1 MLCAHSLTPMQ
12 HHAHAQ
18 SPYCRDFAPH
28 VLKSHAALATD
39 RRCKVIFM
47 SADKS
52 DENYEIMCNKLRG
65 IPTLPYDLTKTQ
77 FTRDLFNLKTIPV
90 LIILRN
96 KHFDREVPDLVTN
109 ARHLLVEDPTLS
121 QVQWEEPQDNGRA
134 GGSSNLYEEQKLL
147 EMTIGKAKEER
158 LRTMDV
164 FVLDNS
170 LRETAVAAVKGQVAS
185 DKDQILSAVS
195 KTGISHYI
203 VAAFGELRRPEDV
216 WLMEKRDTL
225 RASPGHFWAFSEIA

>member
-52 DENYEIMCNKLRG
+52 DENYEIMCNKLKG

-121 QVQWEEPQDNGRA
+121 QVQWEEPDWRRTLFGSMLSLNDGSDNA
-134 GGSSNLYEEQKLL
+134 ATLSVEE
-147 EMTIGKAKEER
+147 
-158 LRTMDV
+158 V
-164 FVLDNS
+164 
-170 LRETAVAAVKGQVAS
+170 
-185 DKDQILSAVS
+185 LSADD
-195 KTGISHYI
+195 YNY
-203 VAAFGELRRPEDV
+203 VAVFIGGQH
-216 WLMEKRDTL
+216 W
-225 RASPGHFWAFSEIA
+225 

>member
-1 MLCAHSLTPMQ
+1 MITTILQCSSVDNIGRFVVFACMHIFEFYLRVTHVMMCSLNYSTSCAHTY
-12 HHAHAQ
+12 

-52 DENYEIMCNKLRG
+52 DENYEIMCNKLKG

-121 QVQWEEPQDNGRA
+121 QCSGMNPRIMV
-134 GGSSNLYEEQKLL
+134 EQ
-147 EMTIGKAKEER
+147 EG
-158 LRTMDV
+158 
-164 FVLDNS
+164 
-170 LRETAVAAVKGQVAS
+170 AA
-185 DKDQILSAVS
+185 
-195 KTGISHYI
+195 ISTKSRSY
-203 VAAFGELRRPEDV
+203 
-216 WLMEKRDTL
+216 WK
-225 RASPGHFWAFSEIA
+225 